1 MIMIKNKFDTRTNTT
16 RKNVMSLKV
25 LGTLLHVEIVC
36 YYYYC
41 CKLYFCTMLPHA
53 LRLQSDTGV
62 AVYGKVM
69 VVVIVIGNG
78 GLDRIGSVIVCT
90 S

>member
-1 MIMIKNKFDTRTNTT
+1 
-16 RKNVMSLKV
+16 
-25 LGTLLHVEIVC
+25 
-36 YYYYC
+36 
-41 CKLYFCTMLPHA
+41 MLPHA

>member
-1 MIMIKNKFDTRTNTT
+1 
-16 RKNVMSLKV
+16 
-25 LGTLLHVEIVC
+25 
-36 YYYYC
+36 
-41 CKLYFCTMLPHA
+41 MLPHA

-69 VVVIVIGNG
+69 VVVIVIGTMVDWI
-78 GLDRIGSVIVCT
+78 GLDRLLFNT